1 MLKLVKNE
9 WLKIFS
15 KASTYVM
22 LALVAL
28 FVIGFSAL
36 MFVNSKYEYSYREK
50 VDAREEMEYLTVSKP
65 TGYEVDVAMYEF
77 MQESQK
83 DWYYGEWQLNAL
95 RNAYQEFQAPL
106 LYQEDTLSE
115 EEKETLNTRL
125 QTAQSLIVADDWEG
139 YVEEQLDYL
148 NESVKEPKLLEA
160 RSFYWNYMKENH
172 IVPGSGDWREECAQ
186 TVGELKEEL
195 ANLEL
200 QKASGEKIS
209 EEMEMEV
216 RNPLA
221 LEEYRLENGISS
233 YMDENGATEDHFY
246 NTWNQGAM
254 VVVMASVVM
263 IVLAGGCV
271 ANEFSNGTI
280 KFLLINPVKRSKI
293 IISKYLTL
301 IIVSIVLIF
310 GIFVVSGVTDCILF
324 GVEGWNTPML
334 LVENGVVSQG
344 SAFLYVMKAY
354 FYQGLNLVVMM
365 TMAFMISSL
374 LKSSAVS
381 IGIGVAALMGGSM
394 LVQILAL
401 FGCDWGR
408 YILFANTDLINIA
421 RGNGLFAN
429 QDLTSS
435 AVILTIYMVIFLL
448 TAYDGFTRREV

>member
-22 LALVAL
+22 LALIAL
-28 FVIGFSAL
+28 FVMGFSGL
-36 MFVNSKYEYSYREK
+36 MFVNSRYEYSYREK
-50 VDAREEMEYLTVSKP
+50 VDAKGEMEYLTVSKP
-65 TGYEVDVAMYEF
+65 AGYEVDIAMYEF
-77 MQESQK
+77 IQNSQK
-83 DWYYGEWQLNAL
+83 DWYYGEWQLKAL
-95 RNAYQEFQAPL
+95 QEVYQEFQAPL
-106 LYQEDTLSE
+106 LYQDESLSG
-115 EEKETLNTRL
+115 EEKENLNERL
-125 QTAQSLIVADDWEG
+125 QTAQSLILADDWDG
-139 YVEEQLDYL
+139 YVDERLDYL
-148 NESVKEPKLLEA
+148 GASVKEPALLEA
-160 RSFYWNYMKENH
+160 KSYYWNYMKDNH
-172 IVPGSGDWREECAQ
+172 IEPGSKDWREESAR

-200 QKASGEKIS
+200 QKASGERIS

-221 LEEYRLENGISS
+221 LEEYRLENGIST
-233 YMDENGATEDHFY
+233 YMDENGQTRDSFY
-246 NTWNQGAM
+246 NTWSQGAM

-293 IISKYLTL
+293 IMSKYITL

-310 GIFVVSGVTDCILF
+310 GIFVVSGVTDLILF
-324 GVEGWNTPML
+324 GYEGWNTPML
-334 LVENGVVSQG
+334 LVEDGTVSEGV
-344 SAFLYVMKAY
+344 AFLYVMKAY
-354 FYQGLNLVVMM
+354 FYQGLNLIVMM

-374 LKSSAVS
+374 LRSSAVS

-401 FGCDWGR
+401 YGCDWGR
-408 YILFANTDLINIA
+408 YVLFANTDLLNIA
-421 RGNGLFAN
+421 RGNGMFAN
-429 QDLTSS
+429 QDLISS
-435 AVILTIYMVIFLL
+435 VVILLIYMVVFLL